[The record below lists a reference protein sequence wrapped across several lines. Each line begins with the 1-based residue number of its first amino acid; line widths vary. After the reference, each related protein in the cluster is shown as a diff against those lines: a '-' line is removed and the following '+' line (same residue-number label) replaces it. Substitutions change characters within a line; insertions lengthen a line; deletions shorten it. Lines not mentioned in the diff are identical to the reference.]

1 MRPDYWALLLAK
13 FFFSFLLLRAPLYP
27 VFMRGSLGGV
37 IYMLTSLALLGSLT
51 EFPTYRKF
59 KLQSGHAYLTLWS
72 LKKSKRGKVAEE
84 AKMYRQT
91 LHSLLEVG
99 NRKITTISIPRMCPL
114 VLLERQQ
121 RALEIKMVKQRE
133 VAVVACREGRI
144 WKFGIYFVCEDC
156 LIWNLG
162 NVGGGAGGG
171 GQGGWRV
178 HLGRNFEV
186 NVTRRK

>member
-72 LKKSKRGKVAEE
+72 LKKSKRGKIAEE

-121 RALEIKMVKQRE
+121 RALEIKDGKATGSGCCSMQ
-133 VAVVACREGRI
+133 GRKNLKI
-144 WKFGIYFVCEDC
+144 WYLFCVWGLSDMKP
-156 LIWNLG
+156 W
-162 NVGGGAGGG
+162 
-171 GQGGWRV
+171 
-178 HLGRNFEV
+178 
-186 NVTRRK
+186 